1 MKLKEIIHGNK
12 KESDEKFRESSG
24 SLTSA
29 FLLGAILV
37 IPAIVEKCSNMN
49 YAHPVQTI
57 DSIQYNQD
65 KIINPLQ
72 DYDITRYF
80 QQNQDTTN
88 YSAKNIKHLGNKL

>member
-1 MKLKEIIHGNK
+1 
-12 KESDEKFRESSG
+12 
-24 SLTSA
+24 
-29 FLLGAILV
+29 
-37 IPAIVEKCSNMN
+37 MN